1 MSGNSNIILQVDKL
15 TKTFSGVRALNQ
27 VSFDLREGEVH
38 SICGENGAGK
48 STLIK
53 CLSGIWRHGSYDGTI
68 TVEGREVV
76 FNRVSDSERAGIAVI
91 YQELALVKEMTI
103 AENIFLGNEPTVAGI
118 IDWNIVFSQT
128 RKLLDQYG
136 LKLDPAAVIGDLGVG
151 QQQLVEIVKALS
163 KNRKILLLDEPT
175 AALTETEVDI
185 LLNIIRDLKK
195 KGISCIYISHKL
207 DEVFAISDRITI
219 LRDGESVTTV
229 EASSSSKHEVIKHMV
244 GREITQL
251 FPRRPSTP
259 GETRLEVKN
268 LNVYDD
274 SSRKKIL
281 HDISFDVKAGEVLG
295 FGGLMGAGR
304 TELIMHIFGAYGRRL
319 DGSVTL
325 NGKSLDA
332 TTPAK
337 SIANGLMLV
346 SEDRKRYGLV
356 MENSIGFNQ
365 SLASLGSFLFMGMF
379 IDGNRE
385 VIKNRELFKSLRVKA
400 PGLDSIVAGLSG
412 GNQQKVV
419 LAKALMTGP
428 SVIFLDEPTRGI
440 DVGAKQEVYEL
451 INLLTDSG
459 KAVVLVSSELPELMG
474 MSDRMIILSN
484 GHIGGEFKR
493 GEGGQQAML
502 EAAMKFHKHLIK
514 EKVDNE

>member
-1 MSGNSNIILQVDKL
+1 
-15 TKTFSGVRALNQ
+15 
-27 VSFDLREGEVH
+27 
-38 SICGENGAGK
+38 
-48 STLIK
+48 
-53 CLSGIWRHGSYDGTI
+53 
-68 TVEGREVV
+68 
-76 FNRVSDSERAGIAVI
+76 
-91 YQELALVKEMTI
+91 
-103 AENIFLGNEPTVAGI
+103 
-118 IDWNIVFSQT
+118 
-128 RKLLDQYG
+128 
-136 LKLDPAAVIGDLGVG
+136 
-151 QQQLVEIVKALS
+151 
-163 KNRKILLLDEPT
+163 
-175 AALTETEVDI
+175 
-185 LLNIIRDLKK
+185 
-195 KGISCIYISHKL
+195 
-207 DEVFAISDRITI
+207 
-219 LRDGESVTTV
+219 
-229 EASSSSKHEVIKHMV
+229 
-244 GREITQL
+244 
-251 FPRRPSTP
+251 
-259 GETRLEVKN
+259 
-268 LNVYDD
+268 
-274 SSRKKIL
+274 
-281 HDISFDVKAGEVLG
+281 
-295 FGGLMGAGR
+295 MGAGR

-319 DGSVTL
+319 GGNVTL

-385 VIKNRELFKSLRVKA
+385 VKKNRELFNSLRVKA

-419 LAKALMTGP
+419 IAKALMTVP

-451 INLLTDSG
+451 INLLTESG

-493 GEGGQQAML
+493 GEAGQQAML
-502 EAAMKFHKHLIK
+502 EAAMKFHNKGAI
-514 EKVDNE
+514 